1 MTESSP
7 MTTDDSGQLE
17 LTLEGCNAVADAD
30 GQGGHCHRPRSLR
43 QADTLTP
50 DGKRKV
56 CHRPAGWGT
65 GHVGIGGCKLHMGNV
80 STSVI
85 AAERITAKQM
95 VKTYGLNV
103 KIDPV
108 EALLE
113 EVERTVGA
121 VRWLQSIIGEL
132 EQGEIVYGL
141 SEESIEPDVRDDDGR
156 VLVANVSGKMKA
168 APSVWVDLYQK
179 ERRHLREVC
188 RDAIA
193 AGVSMRMI
201 TMYEQAADTYVSMY
215 ERVINQLGLTPE
227 QKQQYM
233 IAVVAELRAIAGE
246 TE

>member
-1 MTESSP
+1 MTESAATP
-7 MTTDDSGQLE
+7 NGDNGQRE
-17 LTLEGCNAVADAD
+17 LTLEGCTARSDAD
-30 GQGGHCHRPRSLR
+30 GVGGHCHRPRSLR

-50 DGKRKV
+50 DGRRKV

-65 GHVGIGGCKLHMGNV
+65 QHVGVGGCKLHMGNV
-80 STSVI
+80 TSSVI
-85 AAERITAKQM
+85 SAERATAKQM

-108 EALLE
+108 EAMLE

-121 VRWLQSIIGEL
+121 VRWLQGIIGEL
-132 EQGEIVYGL
+132 PQGEVVYGL

-168 APSVWVDLYQK
+168 APSIWVDLYQK

-201 TMYEQAADTYVSMY
+201 TMYEQSADTYVSMF
-215 ERVINQLGLTPE
+215 ERAINQLGLTPE
-227 QKQQYM
+227 QRQQYT
-233 IAVVAELRAIAGE
+233 IAVMTELRAIAGE
-246 TE
+246 VE